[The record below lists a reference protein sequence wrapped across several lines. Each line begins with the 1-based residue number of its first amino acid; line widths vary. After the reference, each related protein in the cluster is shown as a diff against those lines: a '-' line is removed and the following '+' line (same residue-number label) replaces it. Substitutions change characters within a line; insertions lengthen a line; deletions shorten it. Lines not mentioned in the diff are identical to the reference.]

1 MSENNRFC
9 SLALGSSYT
18 CVICEVR
25 RLTKQDPGI
34 TREKLKAKRVNKTQ
48 YLGLPL
54 GTLRSDDGDVHE
66 NVTDKWTPHSFKP
79 FRDFPKSPCYLKEG
93 NLGWN

>member
-34 TREKLKAKRVNKTQ
+34 TREKLKAKRVNKAQ
-48 YLGLPL
+48 
-54 GTLRSDDGDVHE
+54 
-66 NVTDKWTPHSFKP
+66 
-79 FRDFPKSPCYLKEG
+79 
-93 NLGWN
+93 